1 MARPTVIVSPDS
13 LKGCLSAADA
23 SAAVAAGIADT
34 DPEIGVT
41 TLPLSDG
48 GEGLVDVLQY
58 ALGGE
63 LRTVTV
69 SDPLGR
75 PTSAHYLVL
84 PDGRAVTDSAQAIG
98 LTLLTNAELDPFR
111 ASSRGLGELIAH
123 IGADPDVRELVLG
136 VGGVATVDGGVGM
149 REALT
154 SLPLPVRVASD
165 VRNPL
170 LGERG
175 AAAVFGPQK
184 GASPTDVVALERRLV
199 GLNHPAAI
207 ADHPGAGAAGGIGAM
222 LLAMGGAVESGIELV
237 LTLTGWA
244 DAARTAS
251 AVVTGEGTVD
261 LSSTEGK
268 VVSGVL
274 AAARPHRVPVVVF
287 GGRVQPDG
295 AAALREL
302 GAVDVRPLSGRIAD
316 AADDLY
322 ALGVRVATRL
332 RSTNRVAG

>member
-13 LKGCLSAADA
+13 LKGCLSAAEA
-23 SAAVAAGIADT
+23 SAAVAAGITDT
-34 DPEIGVT
+34 DPDIGVT
-41 TLPLSDG
+41 TVPLSDG
-48 GEGLVDVLQY
+48 GEGLVDVLRY

-75 PTSAHYLVL
+75 PTPAQYLVM
-84 PDGRAVTDSAQAIG
+84 PDGRAVTESAQAIG
-98 LTLLTNAELDPFR
+98 LTLLTEAELDPFR

-149 REALT
+149 REVLT
-154 SLPLPVRVASD
+154 SLPLTVRVASD

-184 GASPTDVVALERRLV
+184 GAAPSDVPRLERVLAD
-199 GLNHPAAI
+199 LNHPAEV

-222 LLAMGGAVESGIELV
+222 LLAMGGAVESGIDLV
-237 LTLTGWA
+237 LALTGWA

-251 AVVTGEGTVD
+251 VAVTGEGTVD

-274 AAARPHRVPVVVF
+274 AAARPSQLPVVVF
-287 GGRVQPDG
+287 GGRVQADG

-302 GAVDVRPLSGRIAD
+302 GAAEVRPLSGRIAD
-316 AADDLY
+316 ATDDLY
-322 ALGVRVATRL
+322 ALGVHVATRL
-332 RSTNRVAG
+332 LSTTGAVG

>member
-1 MARPTVIVSPDS
+1 MTRPTVIISPDS

-23 SAAVAAGIADT
+23 SAAVAAGITDT

-48 GEGLVDVLQY
+48 GEGLVDVLRH

-63 LRTVTV
+63 LRRVTV

-75 PTSAHYLVL
+75 PTVAHYLVL
-84 PDGRAVTDSAQAIG
+84 PDGRAVTESAQAIG
-98 LTLLTNAELDPFR
+98 LTLLTTAELDPFR
-111 ASSRGLGELIAH
+111 ASSSGLGDLIAH

-149 REALT
+149 RDALT

-170 LGERG
+170 LGKRG

-184 GASPTDVVALERRLV
+184 GASPSDVVRLERTLA
-199 GLNHPAAI
+199 GLNHPAAV
-207 ADHPGAGAAGGIGAM
+207 ANHPGAGAAGGIGAM
-222 LLAMGGAVESGIELV
+222 LLTMGGTIESGIDLV
-237 LTLTGWA
+237 LALTGWA
-244 DAARTAS
+244 DAARAAS
-251 AVVTGEGTVD
+251 VAVTGEGTVD
-261 LSSTEGK
+261 LSSAEGK

-274 AAARPHRVPVVVF
+274 AAARPSELPVVVF

-295 AAALREL
+295 AAALRDL
-302 GAVDVRPLSGRIAD
+302 GAVDVRPLSGSIAN
-316 AADDLY
+316 AADDLHE
-322 ALGVRVATRL
+322 LGVRVATGL
-332 RSTNRVAG
+332 RSTNGAAV

>member
-1 MARPTVIVSPDS
+1 MGRPTVIVSPDS

-23 SAAVAAGIADT
+23 SAAVAAGITAT
-34 DPEIGVT
+34 DPGIAVT
-41 TLPLSDG
+41 TVPLSDG
-48 GEGLVDVLQY
+48 GEGLVDVLRY

-75 PTSAHYLVL
+75 ATPARYLVM
-84 PDGRAVTDSAQAIG
+84 PDGRAVTESAQAIG
-98 LTLLTNAELDPFR
+98 LTLLTDAELDPFR

-149 REALT
+149 REALP

-165 VRNPL
+165 VHNPL
-170 LGERG
+170 LGDRG

-184 GASPTDVVALERRLV
+184 GAAPSDVPRLERALADL
-199 GLNHPAAI
+199 GHPVEV

-222 LLAMGGAVESGIELV
+222 LLAMGGAIESGIDLV
-237 LTLTGWA
+237 LSLTGWA

-251 AVVTGEGTVD
+251 IAVTGEGTVD

-274 AAARPHRVPVVVF
+274 AAAGPSQLPVVVF
-287 GGRVQPDG
+287 GGRVHPDG
-295 AAALREL
+295 ASALLEL
-302 GAVDVRPLSGRIAD
+302 GATDVRPLSGRIAD

-322 ALGVRVATRL
+322 ALGVHVATRL
-332 RSTNRVAG
+332 LSTTGAAG